1 MSGRPLSLYIHV
13 PFCSLKCAYCDFN
26 SYARLEELIPPFV
39 DALRR
44 EIKLWAPIAKG
55 RPVETVFFGGGTPSL
70 LPAADN
76 QRILAAVQ
84 ESYSLA
90 TDAEVSI
97 EANPGTVDQEYL
109 RALAGTGFN
118 RVSFGV
124 QSFHDADLKF
134 LDRIH
139 CAQDAVDSVQ
149 WAREAGF
156 PRISLDLIYG
166 LPDQTLNAWSSN
178 LDQALALD
186 PGHLSLYALTIE
198 ESTRLA
204 YDIDHGRIPE
214 PDGDLQADMYEL
226 TCRRLVAAG
235 YEQYEISNWSRPG
248 QQCRHNL
255 VYWRNTEWLG
265 FGPGAHSHWGGHRFA
280 NVYSPRRYIDLIN
293 GANEWAS
300 TGGASREVLAS
311 MPHLTLVESQSDALQ
326 LADTAILALRLNE
339 GLDLAAFEQRFG
351 RSFEAV
357 YDEPY
362 RDMRAAGLLDRS
374 NGNVHLTDHGRFLA
388 NEVFVR
394 LLPD

>member
-1 MSGRPLSLYIHV
+1 M
-13 PFCSLKCAYCDFN
+13 
-26 SYARLEELIPPFV
+26 PPFG
-39 DALRR
+39 DALLR
-44 EIKLWAPIAKG
+44 EIKLWAPVAND

-70 LPAADN
+70 LPVSDN
-76 QRILAAVQ
+76 ERILAAIQ
-84 ESYSLA
+84 ESYNLA
-90 TDAEVSI
+90 CDAEVSI

-109 RALAGTGFN
+109 RALADTGFN
-118 RVSFGV
+118 RISFGV

-139 CAQDAVDSVQ
+139 CAQDAIDSVQ

-156 PRISLDLIYG
+156 SRISLDLIYG

-178 LDQALALD
+178 LDQALVLD

-198 ESTRLA
+198 EGTRLA

-214 PDGDLQADMYEL
+214 PDADLQADMYEL
-226 TCRRLVAAG
+226 TSRRLASAG
-235 YEQYEISNWSRPG
+235 YMQYEISNWSRSG

-293 GANEWAS
+293 GAEGS
-300 TGGASREVLAS
+300 TPAGGSSRDLLDS
-311 MPHLTLVESQSDALQ
+311 MPHLTLVETQSDDLQ

-339 GLDLAAFEQRFG
+339 GLDLTAFEQRLG
-351 RSFEAV
+351 HSFEEV
-357 YDEPY
+357 YGEPY
-362 RDMRAAGLLDRS
+362 REMTAAGLLERS
-374 NGNVHLTDHGRFLA
+374 NGNVRLTDHGRFLA